1 MKIITSVKEMKKWS
15 RQVHCE
21 GKTIGLVPTMGCLHE
36 GHLNLVNA
44 SIKEC
49 EYTVVSIFIN
59 PTQFGPGEDFESYP
73 SSIETDI
80 ETLQNIGVDALFYP
94 DQKTLYPE
102 NFQTFVEVLDKTKY
116 LCGKNRPH
124 FFRGVTTIV
133 LKLFNIVNPHT
144 AFFGEKDRQQ
154 LEIIKTMVRDLNL
167 EVSIIGKP
175 IIRESDGLAMSSRNQ
190 YLSIEDRTTAITLS
204 KALESAEAHIM
215 QGERSAKIIRTKIRQ
230 IIEAKNTAKVDYISI
245 CDPESFS
252 EKNKINSRTLIAL
265 AVRVGKARLI
275 DNRIIEGV

>member
-1 MKIITSVKEMKKWS
+1 
-15 RQVHCE
+15 
-21 GKTIGLVPTMGCLHE
+21 
-36 GHLNLVNA
+36 
-44 SIKEC
+44 
-49 EYTVVSIFIN
+49 
-59 PTQFGPGEDFESYP
+59 
-73 SSIETDI
+73 
-80 ETLQNIGVDALFYP
+80 
-94 DQKTLYPE
+94 LYPE

-265 AVRVGKARLI
+265 AVKVGKARLI

>member
-15 RQVHCE
+15 RQVYCE

-36 GHLNLVNA
+36 GHLSLVNA
-44 SIKEC
+44 SIREC

-94 DQKTLYPE
+94 DQKNLYPE
-102 NFQTFVEVLDKTKY
+102 NFQTFVQVLDKTKY

-133 LKLFNIVNPHT
+133 LKLFNIVN
-144 AFFGEKDRQQ
+144 
-154 LEIIKTMVRDLNL
+154 L
-167 EVSIIGKP
+167 
-175 IIRESDGLAMSSRNQ
+175 
-190 YLSIEDRTTAITLS
+190 
-204 KALESAEAHIM
+204 
-215 QGERSAKIIRTKIRQ
+215 
-230 IIEAKNTAKVDYISI
+230 
-245 CDPESFS
+245 
-252 EKNKINSRTLIAL
+252 
-265 AVRVGKARLI
+265 RV
-275 DNRIIEGV
+275 